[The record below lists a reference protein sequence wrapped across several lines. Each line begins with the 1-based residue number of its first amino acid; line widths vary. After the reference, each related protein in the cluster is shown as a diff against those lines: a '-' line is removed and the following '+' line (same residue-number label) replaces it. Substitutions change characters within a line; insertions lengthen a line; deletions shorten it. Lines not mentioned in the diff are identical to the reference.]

1 VFATPLP
8 APTAPLISSSKG
20 VHSNRLNDIQK
31 IIYESFERNKQRY
44 DILHTS
50 TRDVVSLQS
59 EQTVP
64 DTVPLNIDKSTIV
77 LSTDRSHID
86 PSEEDQ
92 VFGSGGNIRNFYP
105 SPYSAAEPCVVLEV
119 DDSDDADIISLLV
132 DSEVPKD
139 YEMCTTDH
147 LPGDQPFLCIYQ
159 TFTKVFRAK
168 VTNLKQFSTQF
179 DWIIQSL
186 FVKLRRLIPCAM
198 AGLRFRLDAP
208 EADFVQVVIFGSVV
222 GLRTYSSQ
230 VLCGTSASLY
240 LPTHCYQDRRRKL
253 FDIQEFDGQLIAE
266 EEPVPRLELPANITS
281 VHDLPNRGN
290 PACVELTT
298 LSYLP
303 GCSIIKYMGNLV
315 FPFIRETTS
324 VREAGGLNGFLASFL
339 NEVHLIVRTHIV
351 ALDGNALLSMG
362 ITQCVLLH
370 NPHKNQ
376 VTNH

>member
-1 VFATPLP
+1 M
-8 APTAPLISSSKG
+8 
-20 VHSNRLNDIQK
+20 NDIQK
-31 IIYESFERNKQRY
+31 IIYDSFERNKLRY
-44 DILHTS
+44 EVLHATKDLSAGSSEAMSTNPNDLLLTS
-50 TRDVVSLQS
+50 SL
-59 EQTVP
+59 T
-64 DTVPLNIDKSTIV
+64 N
-77 LSTDRSHID
+77 DRSTCNAL
-86 PSEEDQ
+86 SEKGQTDTSDEEATFDSTTN
-92 VFGSGGNIRNFYP
+92 VRNFYS
-105 SPYSAAEPCVVLEV
+105 SPHSTAEPCVVLEV

-208 EADFVQVVIFGSVV
+208 EADFVQVVIFGSVA
-222 GLRTYSSQ
+222 GLRTYSNQ
-230 VLCGTSASLY
+230 LMCNNSASLY

-253 FDIQEFDGQLIAE
+253 FDVQEFDGQLIVE
-266 EEPVPRLELPANITS
+266 EEPLPRLELPASISS

-362 ITQCVLLH
+362 ISQCVLLH

-376 VTNH
+376 VLFIFIFVFIHL

>member
-1 VFATPLP
+1 MNRESSMMPVEPVNASDSSAVLTQAISPNYPQP
-8 APTAPLISSSKG
+8 APAERTPAYVDTSDEEPLS
-20 VHSNRLNDIQK
+20 
-31 IIYESFERNKQRY
+31 
-44 DILHTS
+44 
-50 TRDVVSLQS
+50 
-59 EQTVP
+59 
-64 DTVPLNIDKSTIV
+64 
-77 LSTDRSHID
+77 
-86 PSEEDQ
+86 
-92 VFGSGGNIRNFYP
+92 GSGGNLRLSSSSYP
-105 SPYSAAEPCVVLEV
+105 SPMSFTEPCVVLEV

-186 FVKLRRLIPCAM
+186 FVKLRRLVPCAM

-208 EADFVQVVIFGSVV
+208 EADFVQVLIFGSVT
-222 GLRTYSSQ
+222 GIRSLSNQ
-230 VLCGTSASLY
+230 LICANTSSLY

-253 FDIQEFDGQLIAE
+253 FDAPELDGQLIVE
-266 EEPVPRLELPANITS
+266 EEPIPRLELPANITS

-303 GCSIIKYMGNLV
+303 GCSIVKYMGNLV

-339 NEVHLIVRTHIV
+339 NEVLLIVRTHIV
-351 ALDGNALLSMG
+351 ALDGNALVSMG
-362 ITQCVLLH
+362 VSQCVLLH

-376 VTNH
+376 VIWSSFFIF